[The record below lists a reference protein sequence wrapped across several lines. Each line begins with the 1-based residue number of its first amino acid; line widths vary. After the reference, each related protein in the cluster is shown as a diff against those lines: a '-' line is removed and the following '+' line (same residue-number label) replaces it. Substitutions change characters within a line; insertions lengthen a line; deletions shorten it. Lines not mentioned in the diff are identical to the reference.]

1 MEDISIDEVSM
12 KLLSAYVSQ
21 IQSTLK
27 ISEILAEHADEDT
40 ISPDNIIL
48 GLIYRLM
55 VPMTEKEMKESV
67 DITNEIL
74 DPSSSEEEDL
84 DEEDLDEEDLD
95 EEDLDEE
102 DEDLEQKKPRK
113 IKTNH
118 CNCEICMK
126 ARVCLINYPKYESPD
141 IFAEKF
147 HNSIKHTCERH
158 KLLL

>member
-21 IQSTLK
+21 IQSALK

-74 DPSSSEEEDL
+74 DPSSSE
-84 DEEDLDEEDLD
+84 EEDLD

>member
-21 IQSTLK
+21 IQSALK

-84 DEEDLDEEDLD
+84 DLDLDDEDGCD
-95 EEDLDEE
+95 EGDGL
-102 DEDLEQKKPRK
+102 DLEQKKPRK

-147 HNSIKHTCERH
+147 HNSIKHTCETH
-158 KLLL
+158 KLIL

>member
-84 DEEDLDEEDLD
+84 DEEDLDEED
-95 EEDLDEE
+95 
-102 DEDLEQKKPRK
+102 EDLEQKKPRK

-126 ARVCLINYPKYESPD
+126 ARVCLINYPTYESPD

-147 HNSIKHTCERH
+147 HNSIKHTCETH
-158 KLLL
+158 KLIL

>member
-21 IQSTLK
+21 IQSALK

-74 DPSSSEEEDL
+74 DPSSSEEDEDL
-84 DEEDLDEEDLD
+84 DEGLDE
-95 EEDLDEE
+95 
-102 DEDLEQKKPRK
+102 EDLEQKKPRK

>member
-84 DEEDLDEEDLD
+84 DEEDLDEED
-95 EEDLDEE
+95 
-102 DEDLEQKKPRK
+102 EDLEQKKPRK

-126 ARVCLINYPKYESPD
+126 ARVCLINYP
-141 IFAEKF
+141 IQ
-147 HNSIKHTCERH
+147 IIT
-158 KLLL
+158 

>member
-1 MEDISIDEVSM
+1 MDEVSM

-21 IQSTLK
+21 INSALQ
-27 ISEILAEHADEDT
+27 ISDILAEHGGEDT

-55 VPMTEKEMKESV
+55 VPMTEKEMKDSIEF
-67 DITNEIL
+67 TNKIM
-74 DPSSSEEEDL
+74 DTS
-84 DEEDLDEEDLD
+84 
-95 EEDLDEE
+95 EE
-102 DEDLEQKKPRK
+102 DEDEDDEDLEDDEGEGEGEGEEEKKPRK

-126 ARVCLINYPKYESPD
+126 ARVCLINYPTYESPD

-147 HNSIKHTCERH
+147 HNSIKHTCETH
-158 KLLL
+158 KLIL

>member
-1 MEDISIDEVSM
+1 M

-21 IQSTLK
+21 INSALQ
-27 ISEILAEHADEDT
+27 ISDILAEHGGEDT

-55 VPMTEKEMKESV
+55 VPMTEKEMKDSIEF
-67 DITNEIL
+67 TNKIM
-74 DPSSSEEEDL
+74 DSSEDEEVEEDV
-84 DEEDLDEEDLD
+84 DEEDDKELEDIEE
-95 EEDLDEE
+95 
-102 DEDLEQKKPRK
+102 KKPRK

-126 ARVCLINYPKYESPD
+126 ARVCLINYPTYESPD

-147 HNSIKHTCERH
+147 HNSIKHTCETH
-158 KLLL
+158 KLIL

>member
-1 MEDISIDEVSM
+1 MDDVSM

-21 IQSTLK
+21 INSALQ
-27 ISEILAEHADEDT
+27 ISDILAEHGGEDT

-55 VPMTEKEMKESV
+55 VPMTEKEMKES
-67 DITNEIL
+67 IEFTNKIM
-74 DPSSSEEEDL
+74 DSS
-84 DEEDLDEEDLD
+84 
-95 EEDLDEE
+95 E
-102 DEDLEQKKPRK
+102 DEDLEDLEDLEEKKPRK

-126 ARVCLINYPKYESPD
+126 ARVCLINYPTYESPD

-147 HNSIKHTCERH
+147 HNSIKHTCETH
-158 KLLL
+158 KLIL

>member
-21 IQSTLK
+21 IQSALK

-55 VPMTEKEMKESV
+55 IPMTEKEMKESV

-84 DEEDLDEEDLD
+84 DLDLDDEDGCDEGDGLDLDE
-95 EEDLDEE
+95 
-102 DEDLEQKKPRK
+102 KKPRK

>member
-21 IQSTLK
+21 IQSALK

-74 DPSSSEEEDL
+74 NHDSSEDEGLEDEGL
-84 DEEDLDEEDLD
+84 E
-95 EEDLDEE
+95 EE

>member
-21 IQSTLK
+21 IQSALK

-84 DEEDLDEEDLD
+84 DEGDL
-95 EEDLDEE
+95 

-126 ARVCLINYPKYESPD
+126 ARVCLINYPKYESSD
-141 IFAEKF
+141 IFSEKF

>member
-21 IQSTLK
+21 IQSALK

-74 DPSSSEEEDL
+74 DQSSSEEEDL
-84 DEEDLDEEDLD
+84 DEGDLDEEDLD
-95 EEDLDEE
+95 EDLE
-102 DEDLEQKKPRK
+102 EDLEQKKPRK

-126 ARVCLINYPKYESPD
+126 ARVCLINYPKYESSD
-141 IFAEKF
+141 IFSEKF

>member
-21 IQSTLK
+21 IQSALK

-84 DEEDLDEEDLD
+84 DGEDLDEED
-95 EEDLDEE
+95 E
-102 DEDLEQKKPRK
+102 EDLEQKKPRK